1 MQTQLFRKGVL
12 GCMVLGVIASML
24 AILSCG
30 GSDND
35 EIVKRSALQGAAER
49 PIPVATSANGSTVIT
64 ISDDRRSIN
73 YVLTYVG
80 LINVQ
85 QAHIHVG
92 GDSIAGPVIL
102 YLCANGA
109 SRANAPAAAPP
120 PECPQGPTVTVMGT
134 LTEVNLVPRDATAT
148 TPAVKS
154 FAEAINELL
163 NGNTY
168 TNVHTDDGIPPV
180 NTGPGDFPGGEIR
193 GQNL

>member
-1 MQTQLFRKGVL
+1 
-12 GCMVLGVIASML
+12 
-24 AILSCG
+24 
-30 GSDND
+30 
-35 EIVKRSALQGAAER
+35 
-49 PIPVATSANGSTVIT
+49 
-64 ISDDRRSIN
+64 
-73 YVLTYVG
+73 
-80 LINVQ
+80 
-85 QAHIHVG
+85 
-92 GDSIAGPVIL
+92 
-102 YLCANGA
+102 
-109 SRANAPAAAPP
+109 
-120 PECPQGPTVTVMGT
+120 MGT